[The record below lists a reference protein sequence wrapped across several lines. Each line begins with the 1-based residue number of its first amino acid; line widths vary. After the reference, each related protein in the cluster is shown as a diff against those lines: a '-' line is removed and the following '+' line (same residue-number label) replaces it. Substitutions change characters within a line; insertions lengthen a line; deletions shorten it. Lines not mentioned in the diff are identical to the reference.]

1 MSIPSEELEQLIA
14 AQLDVFYDRR
24 IQTLQKLDLW
34 KTLRRKNP
42 YLFRAIG
49 IQDASEIVK
58 ELLKAYI
65 SSSDEG
71 IFGHVFFE
79 PIVKAVGKATEAEQ
93 LGMDVVIETTEV
105 YTVVQV
111 KSGPNWGN
119 ADQKRRLKDNFINA
133 REEFLRKNL
142 NKEFRALL
150 GQCYG
155 RTNTEASEKRLYA
168 TRSGQVFWEEIT
180 GDPDFY
186 LKLIRLM
193 KDYPARHRPDYQEAW
208 NNAVNRFTK
217 EFLIYFSN
225 SEGAIDWEK
234 IAQLNSG
241 KNPPKK
247 PKSKKTSL

>member
-1 MSIPSEELEQLIA
+1 MQLPPEELEQLIA
-14 AQLDVFYDRR
+14 TRLAIFYDRR

-34 KTLRRKNP
+34 KTLQRKNP

-49 IQDASEIVK
+49 IQDASEIIK

-93 LGMDVVIETTEV
+93 IGMDVIIETDEV
-105 YTVVQV
+105 YMVVQV

-119 ADQKRRLKDNFINA
+119 ADQKRKLKDNFTNA
-133 REEFLRKNL
+133 REDFLRKNL

-155 RTNTEASEKRLYA
+155 RTNTASSEKRLYE
-168 TRSGQVFWEEIT
+168 TQSGQMFWEEIT

-186 LKLIRLM
+186 LKLMQLM
-193 KDYPARHRPDYQEAW
+193 KDYPIRHRPDYQEAW
-208 NNAVNRFTK
+208 DYAVNRFTK
-217 EFLIYFSN
+217 EFLNHFSTAN
-225 SEGAIDWEK
+225 GAIDWEK
-234 IAQLNSG
+234 IARLNSG

-247 PKSKKTSL
+247 PKNLVN